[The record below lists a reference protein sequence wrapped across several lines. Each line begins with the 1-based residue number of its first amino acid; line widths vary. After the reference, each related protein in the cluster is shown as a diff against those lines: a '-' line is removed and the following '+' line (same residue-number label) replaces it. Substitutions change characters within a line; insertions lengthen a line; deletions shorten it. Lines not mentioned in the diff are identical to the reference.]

1 MSPAD
6 EIMDAAKV
14 QEPSGGDSRLES
26 SDLEDCQEVWIDE
39 LDDYI
44 LETQKRQTQVAQY
57 FWANIIVS
65 VYFTVILS
73 QNLFIFFRNIILLLL
88 WAFLDSTQP
97 R

>member
-6 EIMDAAKV
+6 EIMEATKV

-26 SDLEDCQEVWIDE
+26 SDLEDCQEVWYDE

-44 LETQKRQTQVAQY
+44 LETQKRQSQVAQY
-57 FWANIIVS
+57 FWANILVS
-65 VYFTVILS
+65 VCRHTL
-73 QNLFIFFRNIILLLL
+73 QNLFIFFRNVILLLL

>member
-6 EIMDAAKV
+6 EIMDVAKV

-44 LETQKRQTQVAQY
+44 LETQKRQTQVTQY

-65 VYFTVILS
+65 VYRHCSSEFVH
-73 QNLFIFFRNIILLLL
+73 FF
-88 WAFLDSTQP
+88 
-97 R
+97 

>member
-6 EIMDAAKV
+6 EIMDAVKV

-26 SDLEDCQEVWIDE
+26 SDLEDCREVWIDE

-44 LETQKRQTQVAQY
+44 LETQKRHTQVAQY
-57 FWANIIVS
+57 FWANILVS
-65 VYFTVILS
+65 AYRHYS
-73 QNLFIFFRNIILLLL
+73 SELFNFFRNVILLLL
-88 WAFLDSTQP
+88 WTSLGATQP

>member
-6 EIMDAAKV
+6 EIMDAGKV

-26 SDLEDCQEVWIDE
+26 SDLEDCREVWIDE

-65 VYFTVILS
+65 AYCHYS
-73 QNLFIFFRNIILLLL
+73 SEFIH
-88 WAFLDSTQP
+88 FL
-97 R
+97 

>member
-1 MSPAD
+1 
-6 EIMDAAKV
+6 MDAAKV

-26 SDLEDCQEVWIDE
+26 SDLDDCQEVWIDE

-57 FWANIIVS
+57 FWANILVS
-65 VYFTVILS
+65 VYRRTPR
-73 QNLFIFFRNIILLLL
+73 NLFIFFRNVILLLL
-88 WAFLDSTQP
+88 WVFLDSTQP

>member
-6 EIMDAAKV
+6 EIMDVAKV
-14 QEPSGGDSRLES
+14 QEPSGEDSRLES

-65 VYFTVILS
+65 VYPHYSSGF
-73 QNLFIFFRNIILLLL
+73 NH
-88 WAFLDSTQP
+88 FL
-97 R
+97 

>member
-44 LETQKRQTQVAQY
+44 LETQRRQTQVAQY

-65 VYFTVILS
+65 VYRHYSFRH
-73 QNLFIFFRNIILLLL
+73 LFIFLRNVILLLL
-88 WAFLDSTQP
+88 WAFRDSTQP

>member
-1 MSPAD
+1 MSPVD

-14 QEPSGGDSRLES
+14 QEPPGGDSRLES

-44 LETQKRQTQVAQY
+44 LETQKRQSQVAQY

-65 VYFTVILS
+65 VNFHYFFGIHSFSLGT
-73 QNLFIFFRNIILLLL
+73 
-88 WAFLDSTQP
+88 
-97 R
+97 

>member
-6 EIMDAAKV
+6 EIMDVAKV

-44 LETQKRQTQVAQY
+44 LETQKRQSQVAQY

-65 VYFTVILS
+65 VYRQYS
-73 QNLFIFFRNIILLLL
+73 SELFKFF
-88 WAFLDSTQP
+88 
-97 R
+97 

>member
-1 MSPAD
+1 
-6 EIMDAAKV
+6 MDAAKV

-44 LETQKRQTQVAQY
+44 LETQKRQTHVAQY
-57 FWANIIVS
+57 FWANILVS
-65 VYFTVILS
+65 VYRHTLQS
-73 QNLFIFFRNIILLLL
+73 LFIFFRNIILLLL
-88 WAFLDSTQP
+88 WAFLDFTQP

>member
-6 EIMDAAKV
+6 DIMDVAKV

-65 VYFTVILS
+65 VYCHTYS
-73 QNLFIFFRNIILLLL
+73 SEFIH
-88 WAFLDSTQP
+88 FL
-97 R
+97 

>member
-1 MSPAD
+1 
-6 EIMDAAKV
+6 MDAAKV

-26 SDLEDCQEVWIDE
+26 SDLDDCQEVWIDE

-57 FWANIIVS
+57 FWANILVS
-65 VYFTVILS
+65 VYRRTPR
-73 QNLFIFFRNIILLLL
+73 NLFIFFRNVILLLL

>member
-39 LDDYI
+39 LDDYV

-65 VYFTVILS
+65 VYLHYSFRH
-73 QNLFIFFRNIILLLL
+73 LFIFFRNVILLLL
-88 WAFLDSTQP
+88 WVFLDSTQP

>member
-6 EIMDAAKV
+6 ETMDAAKV

-44 LETQKRQTQVAQY
+44 LDTQKRQTQVAQY

-65 VYFTVILS
+65 FYRHYSSEFF
-73 QNLFIFFRNIILLLL
+73 FIFFRNVTLLLL

>member
-14 QEPSGGDSRLES
+14 EEPSGGDSRLES
-26 SDLEDCQEVWIDE
+26 SDLDDCQEVWIDE

-57 FWANIIVS
+57 FWANILVS
-65 VYFTVILS
+65 VYRRTLR
-73 QNLFIFFRNIILLLL
+73 NLFIFFRNVILLLL